1 LKRLNFSESD
11 HYLSGMPSSPR
22 TPKSTVKVRRL
33 PKVGD
38 TIMIP
43 ATVTRVA
50 GEAADATLTV
60 RIKASGHLTTAKAEY
75 LLGGE

>member
-1 LKRLNFSESD
+1 
-11 HYLSGMPSSPR
+11 MPSSPR

-43 ATVTRVA
+43 AVVTRIA
-50 GEAADATLTV
+50 GEDESAAMTV
-60 RIKASGHLTTAKAEY
+60 RIKATGHLTTARAQS
-75 LLGGE
+75 LLEHGD